1 MGGKM
6 FLSPEEKAQRVR
18 EIMSELKNQNERKFV
33 ENMVER
39 NNIFFYFIQEG
50 LYDTALQSNSKNI

>member
-1 MGGKM
+1 M